1 MEGATFVPQQILAQ
15 AAMLAWTAGLGAVT
29 PEALAEREDVSAK
42 IASGRLDEAVRLGLL
57 DRESLLVGYSSLY
70 TVTPKGRRLAR
81 KYQDAGE
88 YVYPER
94 LRTSRV
100 SIKDARHM
108 IACAGVTAALERRY
122 PGHRVIGEIELHR
135 DEREGGRRLASVEI
149 AGAGRRR
156 SHFPDIVI
164 WPPGTLDDP
173 DTPASPTSASAPPAL
188 PIAIEV
194 ELTSKSKEE
203 LVENLRAWA
212 RCRTIEAVLYF
223 AETRKIEQ
231 KLLDVV
237 EELKAEEEIVVNP
250 LSEILKPQ
258 PGFPLLDE

>member
-108 IACAGVTAALERRY
+108 IACAGVTAALERRSARGNGGW
-122 PGHRVIGEIELHR
+122 PAWRLREP
-135 DEREGGRRLASVEI
+135 EGGDR
-149 AGAGRRR
+149 
-156 SHFPDIVI
+156 
-164 WPPGTLDDP
+164 T
-173 DTPASPTSASAPPAL
+173 SPT
-188 PIAIEV
+188 
-194 ELTSKSKEE
+194 
-203 LVENLRAWA
+203 
-212 RCRTIEAVLYF
+212 
-223 AETRKIEQ
+223 
-231 KLLDVV
+231 
-237 EELKAEEEIVVNP
+237 
-250 LSEILKPQ
+250 
-258 PGFPLLDE
+258 